1 MKFMI
6 NITRVL
12 VGVLILTLFV
22 ANPSFAAKGKRLCG
36 HLYQG
41 PLQDIMVMAELSTKN
56 GNYEKNCK
64 KMRKGIGED
73 LKNEIEAELGNAMQS
88 KIQKSYLLKGNA
100 RKVARKQILEE
111 MENSKVSIS
120 PNAGGNWTILGKASC
135 KDVGNAVLGWQYD
148 FCDDGMKA
156 STIAQIIAHK
166 CLSRSDADELLKSL
180 SGDNNR
186 IQRQDNCKSQG
197 EFYAVL
203 HQVRLG
209 KLKNMTVGSVT
220 NDVRKDVS
228 SAFKVGKK
236 EIYKAGDQ
244 VKDTYDKAVGY
255 VNNIFDWVEC
265 QLIVQAASMAIDGST
280 GAISSI
286 IGEAM
291 SAVPV
296 KLEIGDVSQLTE
308 LVEPE
313 ILSLVQ
319 QDDFND
325 YLMLT
330 DRSLNDFLI
339 LFKKGLICR
348 NKNDIIKALRRFDAR
363 KIKAENRIF
372 NPLIQKASYEI
383 IPTASSSSG
392 EYWQTFNISIG
403 GGIKKINASAD
414 FSIATNFKNDVE
426 ITLGP
431 SAAITPLGED
441 MGGGVDVGLGFFFD
455 STKSSFSGAGF
466 SAGLGFP
473 DDSDYLNR
481 DNYSVAG
488 NFSVQLDFSTN
499 QQPVSGFTITRSTSV
514 SFSEVDQASFQ
525 PFAGF
530 GWAFPMK

>member
-1 MKFMI
+1 MKFTN
-6 NITRVL
+6 NIASLVTGVFIIVL
-12 VGVLILTLFV
+12 LV
-22 ANPSFAAKGKRLCG
+22 ATPSFAAEGKRLCG

-56 GNYEKNCK
+56 GNYDKNCK
-64 KMRKGIGED
+64 KMRTGIGED
-73 LKNEIEAELGNAMQS
+73 LKNEIEVALGNAIQS
-88 KIQKSYLLKGNA
+88 KIEKSYLLKGSA

-111 MENSKVSIS
+111 LENNSASIS

-156 STIAQIIAHK
+156 SSIAQIIAHK

-186 IQRQDNCKSQG
+186 IQRQENCKSQG

-209 KLKNMTVGSVT
+209 QLENMTVGSVQ
-220 NDVRKDVS
+220 NDIRKDVS
-228 SAFKVGKK
+228 NALKVTEK
-236 EIYKAGDQ
+236 EFYKAGDQ
-244 VKDTYDKAVGY
+244 IKDTYDKAVGY
-255 VNNIFDWVEC
+255 VNNIFDMVEC

-296 KLEIGDVSQLTE
+296 KLEIGDVSKLTE

-330 DRSLNDFLI
+330 ERSVNDFLS

-348 NKNDIIKALRRFDAR
+348 NKNDIIKALGKFDAR
-363 KIKAENRIF
+363 KIKAENRLF
-372 NPLIQKASYEI
+372 DPLIQKASYEI
-383 IPTASSSSG
+383 IPAASSSSG

-403 GGIKKINASAD
+403 GGIKKINAAAD
-414 FSIATNFKNDVE
+414 FSIATNFKNDVV

-431 SAAITPLGED
+431 SAAVTPLGED
-441 MGGGVDVGLGFFFD
+441 MGGGVDVGFGFFFD
-455 STKSSFSGAGF
+455 RTKSSFSGPGF
-466 SAGLGFP
+466 SVGLGFP

-488 NFSVQLDFSTN
+488 NFSVQLDFSTD

-525 PFAGF
+525 PYAGF
-530 GWAFPMK
+530 SWSFPM